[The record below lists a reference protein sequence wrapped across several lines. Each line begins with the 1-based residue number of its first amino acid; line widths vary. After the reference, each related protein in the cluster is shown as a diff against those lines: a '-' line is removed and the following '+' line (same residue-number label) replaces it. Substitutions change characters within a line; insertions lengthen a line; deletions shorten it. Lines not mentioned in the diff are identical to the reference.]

1 MKYPTDK
8 KANGFTLVELSIAIV
23 ISSIIALSAGS
34 LLLFSSNQS
43 TLSSIDTQTIR
54 DHALITRLLSENIKA
69 GMGDHSYIFAS
80 SSQST
85 PVSSGSCI
93 QIMTPDSS
101 VRTFYKD
108 ANDFVMLDDQGH
120 ETRIVR
126 EILSKLTFTES
137 YTSDSTKIINVALG
151 INQKGDAIETNHYYF
166 FRN

>member
-34 LLLFSSNQS
+34 LVLFSSNQS
-43 TLSSIDTQTIR
+43 TLSSVDTQTIR

-151 INQKGDAIETNHYYF
+151 INQNGNAIETNHYYF

>member
-34 LLLFSSNQS
+34 LVLFSSNQS

-151 INQKGDAIETNHYYF
+151 INQNGNAIETNHYYF

>member
-8 KANGFTLVELSIAIV
+8 NANGFTLVELSIAIV

-34 LLLFSSNQS
+34 LVLFSSNQS

-151 INQKGDAIETNHYYF
+151 INQNGDAIETNHYYF

>member
-43 TLSSIDTQTIR
+43 TLSSVDTQTIR

-151 INQKGDAIETNHYYF
+151 INQNGDAIETNHYYF

>member
-34 LLLFSSNQS
+34 LVLFSSNQS

-151 INQKGDAIETNHYYF
+151 INQNGDAIETNHYYF